1 MSNLSCIPTVLTS
14 CVAHNFSQTAVSGGQ
29 HQEAYTSVCLLQFIR
44 LGRDANH
51 FLCSSREKRV
61 SWRPNLKGN
70 NWASDTNLLLVLG
83 NISSLSFSALKDSR
97 FPPLTREELPK
108 LFCSVSLLTNFED
121 ASDYLDWEVRTG
133 AFGTLHHSLVP
144 FGFGL
149 VHGDVSPSLQGC
161 MGIEETGNRRNGAGK
176 LERRKRMG

>member
-1 MSNLSCIPTVLTS
+1 MNLVP
-14 CVAHNFSQTAVSGGQ
+14 G
-29 HQEAYTSVCLLQFIR
+29 
-44 LGRDANH
+44 
-51 FLCSSREKRV
+51 
-61 SWRPNLKGN
+61 
-70 NWASDTNLLLVLG
+70 LG
-83 NISSLSFSALKDSR
+83 NTSSLSFSALKDSR

-149 VHGDVSPSLQGC
+149 VHSDVSPLLQVCVGV
-161 MGIEETGNRRNGAGK
+161 EETGKRRSGDGKEDGLAIRFWLGGDLSGNERHKGVLVIWPNRRWV
-176 LERRKRMG
+176 

>member
-1 MSNLSCIPTVLTS
+1 M
-14 CVAHNFSQTAVSGGQ
+14 
-29 HQEAYTSVCLLQFIR
+29 
-44 LGRDANH
+44 
-51 FLCSSREKRV
+51 
-61 SWRPNLKGN
+61 
-70 NWASDTNLLLVLG
+70 LVLG
-83 NISSLSFSALKDSR
+83 NISFVFFSALKDSR

-133 AFGTLHHSLVP
+133 AFGTLHPSLVP

-161 MGIEETGNRRNGAGK
+161 TDIETGSRRNGAGNVG
-176 LERRKRMG
+176 ERKRMG

>member
-1 MSNLSCIPTVLTS
+1 M
-14 CVAHNFSQTAVSGGQ
+14 
-29 HQEAYTSVCLLQFIR
+29 
-44 LGRDANH
+44 
-51 FLCSSREKRV
+51 
-61 SWRPNLKGN
+61 
-70 NWASDTNLLLVLG
+70 LVLG
-83 NISSLSFSALKDSR
+83 DVSSLLFSALKDSR

-161 MGIEETGNRRNGAGK
+161 TGLEETGNRRNGAGK
-176 LERRKRMG
+176 LEGRKRMAWQYAFGWGGI